1 MARQPNVLFVM
12 TDQQRGDTIAA
23 LGNPQIHTPNF
34 DRLVNRGAALTQAY
48 TPTPVC
54 VAARYAIRTGR
65 SALTTRVFSNGL
77 EPPAPGQPEGGR

>member
-34 DRLVNRGAALTQAY
+34 DRLVNRGAFPDPGLHPDAGVRGGAL
-48 TPTPVC
+48 
-54 VAARYAIRTGR
+54 RD
-65 SALTTRVFSNGL
+65 SNGAL
-77 EPPAPGQPEGGR
+77 GADNAGLQQRP